1 MDITNP
7 DEIEELQEWQLK
19 RRVQELEFE
28 KKCVQ
33 LMEDWGNICNGGRG
47 TSLTQGLLRGF
58 RVQHRTLQQ
67 GIVRS
72 FVDMLLEWRKGEK
85 SHNVDMR
92 NEASWEF
99 AGKLDDQNY
108 FPFI

>member
-7 DEIEELQEWQLK
+7 DEIEELQEWQIK

-28 KKCVQ
+28 KKCLQ

-47 TSLTQGLLRGF
+47 GELTKGLLRWF

-85 SHNVDMR
+85 PMNVDAR

-99 AGKLDDQNY
+99 AGKLGDQNY